1 MKTKIGVFFIVF
13 GSVLIAAA
21 LSLLLFNE
29 HQQSEA
35 GKAVELVMPRVA
47 DAIKEN
53 SEERAENT
61 DIIYEEVY
69 ETVMAATKDE
79 PKEMPVVEID
89 GKGYIGIVS
98 MESLQLELPVIAEWN
113 YDDLDKSPCLYSGS
127 IYSDDMVIMAHNYTK
142 HFGKI
147 SNLRSG
153 EVVSFTDANGKTVS
167 YEVIAIDVLPETN
180 IEEMTAGEYDLS
192 LFTCDYSSRNRITV
206 RCDRIN

>member
-1 MKTKIGVFFIVF
+1 MKTKIGASFIVI
-13 GSVLIAAA
+13 GAILMVAA

-35 GKAVELVMPRVA
+35 GKAVELVMPRIA

-53 SEERAENT
+53 SELRAEST
-61 DIIYEEVY
+61 DVIYEEVY
-69 ETVMAATKDE
+69 ETIMAATKDE

-89 GKGYIGIVS
+89 GKSYVGVVS
-98 MESLQLELPVIAEWN
+98 MESLQFELPVIADWS
-113 YDDLDKSPCLYSGS
+113 YDDLDKAPCLYSGS
-127 IYSDDMVIMAHNYTK
+127 VYSDDMVIMAHNYTK

-147 SNLRSG
+147 SNLKVG
-153 EVVSFTDANGKTVS
+153 ETVCFVDANGKTVS
-167 YEVIAIDVLPETN
+167 YEVIAIDVLPETD
-180 IEEMTAGEYDLS
+180 IEEMTSGEYDLS